1 MFKMVDSTNRSER
14 IKPSLG
20 YIGIYEMHVET
31 FLDMNV
37 ICSPICDVASYQNS
51 IPKVNASIGKVI
63 IDCEV
68 WVCPIFSQTHVV
80 SAKAMDQNWG
90 LF

>member
-1 MFKMVDSTNRSER
+1 
-14 IKPSLG
+14 
-20 YIGIYEMHVET
+20 MHVET

-51 IPKVNASIGKVI
+51 IPKVNAIIGKVI

-68 WVCPIFSQTHVV
+68 WALF
-80 SAKAMDQNWG
+80 SAKAMWFQKTTWIKTDGFFRLTHVASFSRKSIDNPPFLGVQ
-90 LF
+90 